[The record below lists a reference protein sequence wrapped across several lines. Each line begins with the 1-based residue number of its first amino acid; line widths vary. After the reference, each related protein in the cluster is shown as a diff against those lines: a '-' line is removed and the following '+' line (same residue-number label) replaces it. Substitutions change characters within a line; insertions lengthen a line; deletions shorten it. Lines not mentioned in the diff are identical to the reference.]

1 MRQETKRHV
10 SLILSRNFL
19 IFVRKYHYYIMPKKT
34 YTTLPE
40 HFSGCLHAGCPMAA
54 SCLRQIAYSQM
65 MSEKEHLRIVN
76 PQHCTLNADCKFFRN
91 AKSVQY
97 AKGFT
102 NFQKKM
108 FPDQYRMFMSTLI
121 LHFGRTAYFERRNGD
136 TALSPAEQ
144 EIVLNALHKAG
155 VEGEFKFDKY
165 IELYNW
171 FD

>member
-1 MRQETKRHV
+1 M
-10 SLILSRNFL
+10 LLSRNFL
-19 IFVRKYHYYIMPKKT
+19 IFVRKDHYYIMPKKT

-40 HFSGCLHAGCPMAA
+40 QFSGCLHAGCPMAA
-54 SCLRQIAYSQM
+54 SCLRQVAYSQM
-65 MSEKEHLRIVN
+65 MGEKEHLHIVN

-155 VEGEFKFDKY
+155 VEGEFEFDKY